1 MSNDVQISRA
11 LGTIQA
17 SLEPK
22 IGLEITE
29 NTILVLALDNAFQT
43 SPEDFV
49 DVISQVSDLVKR
61 KV

>member
-1 MSNDVQISRA
+1 MSNDVQIIRA